1 VDDVKLTCEDLE
13 PLYQDYLDG
22 YLLSSQR
29 EIVEAH
35 LRTCASCVELL
46 TGLGRLDDRLARLE
60 PVEAPGRLTNF
71 ILASLPATTYRPPFA
86 WQFAQFAALPA
97 LIALL
102 AAGIFFKGDLFTFK
116 GGRAGTRE
124 VDVVFVAPG
133 AASVAVVGDFNGWD
147 PRRNPM
153 VRGAE
158 REAWRT
164 RLVLPPGVYQYNFV
178 VDGTV
183 WEKDPQAKNYLADGF
198 GGQNS
203 VIVVDG

>member
-1 VDDVKLTCEDLE
+1 MKLSCQDLE
-13 PLYQDYLDG
+13 PLFQDYLDG

-29 EIVEAH
+29 EILEAH
-35 LRTCASCVELL
+35 LCSCASCTELL
-46 TGLGRLDDRLARLE
+46 TGLSRIDDRFARLE
-60 PVEAPGRLTNF
+60 PVEAPDRLTPSV
-71 ILASLPATTYRPPFA
+71 LASLPAQSYRTPLA
-86 WQFAQFAALPA
+86 RQFAQFAALPA

-102 AAGIFFKGDLFTFK
+102 AAGIFFKGDLFK
-116 GGRAGTRE
+116 GGPAGTRE

-164 RLVLPPGVYQYNFV
+164 RLVLPPGVYQYGFV

-183 WEKDPQAKNYLADGF
+183 WEKDPQARNFLADGF
-198 GGQNS
+198 GGENS
-203 VIVVDG
+203 VIVIDG

>member
-1 VDDVKLTCEDLE
+1 MKLSCQDLE
-13 PLYQDYLDG
+13 PLFQDYLDG

-29 EIVEAH
+29 EILESH
-35 LRTCASCVELL
+35 LRSCASCAELL
-46 TGLGRLDDRLARLE
+46 TGLGRIDDRFARLE
-60 PVEAPGRLTNF
+60 PVEAPHRLAPSV
-71 ILASLPATTYRPPFA
+71 LASLPAQSYRTPLA
-86 WQFAQFAALPA
+86 RQFAQFAALPA

-102 AAGIFFKGDLFTFK
+102 AAGIFFKGDLFK
-116 GGRAGTRE
+116 GGPAGTRE

-158 REAWRT
+158 REAWRA
-164 RLVLPPGVYQYNFV
+164 RLVLPPGVYQYSFV

-183 WEKDPQAKNYLADGF
+183 WEKDPQAKNFLADGF
-198 GGQNS
+198 GGENS
-203 VIVVDG
+203 VIVIDG